1 MWFVDCDNKQR
12 QLDFSLFPAA
22 EWHSLTRTLILI
34 QFNRIMRFYRVNN
47 EITRINI
54 LLSSSAW
61 AWCLILVTL
70 PAKSVFVHGFCCLL
84 SSPFWVVLLFST
96 FNSASSGNII
106 NFSIHES
113 RSLHPIFLSVFQR
126 IFSIYRWFSEIF
138 LFLYWRCFKIVS
150 CVKINK

>member
-12 QLDFSLFPAA
+12 QLDFPLFPAA

-96 FNSASSGNII
+96 FNFGVEWKHHQLFYSWITFITS
-106 NFSIHES
+106 NFLI
-113 RSLHPIFLSVFQR
+113 SLSENFLDLSMIFWDFP
-126 IFSIYRWFSEIF
+126 FSLLTMFWDSE
-138 LFLYWRCFKIVS
+138 LCE
-150 CVKINK
+150 NK